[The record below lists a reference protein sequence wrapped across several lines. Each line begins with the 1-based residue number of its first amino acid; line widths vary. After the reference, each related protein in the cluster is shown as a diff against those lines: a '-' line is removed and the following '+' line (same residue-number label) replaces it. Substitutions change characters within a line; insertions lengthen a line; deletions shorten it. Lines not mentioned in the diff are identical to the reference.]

1 MTSQEFK
8 LSLRNLPLSEITD
21 KIDYY
26 KSFQPRGINYQNQ
39 LNLYESELER
49 RFLAWEASTV

>member
-1 MTSQEFK
+1 MTKEEFK
-8 LSLRNLPLSEITD
+8 HSLRTLPLREITD

-26 KSFQPRGINYQNQ
+26 KSFQPPGMNYQNQ

-49 RFLAWEASTV
+49 RFSAWEACTV